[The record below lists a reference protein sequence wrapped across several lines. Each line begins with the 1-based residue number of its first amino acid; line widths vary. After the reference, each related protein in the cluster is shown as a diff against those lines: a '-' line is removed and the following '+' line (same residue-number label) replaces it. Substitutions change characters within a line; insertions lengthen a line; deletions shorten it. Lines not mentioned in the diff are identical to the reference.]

1 MTPEVTPPSAANP
14 YDLIVLGVFFFSA
27 AMGIYRGL
35 TKEVLSIAAWVGAGL
50 TATFCYLPFRD
61 MFRGFISYVF
71 ITDIANILV
80 VFVTSLVIM
89 TMLISTVSEK
99 IKHSKLGGLDRSLGC
114 LFGATRAF
122 LMLEAIFLLSFMI
135 WKKPEDRAQA
145 LPALQHARSLPFLE
159 KGARILL
166 NLAPHGL
173 VPAHFEEQF
182 KPEAMRSSHEMVEAL
197 SKPKPQEIKKLEGKH
212 DTAPAYGKGSVQD
225 LDRLFKT
232 IEKPLDNALGN
243 KK

>member
-71 ITDIANILV
+71 IADIANILV

-99 IKHSKLGGLDRSLGC
+99 IKHSRLGGLDRSLGC

-135 WKKPEDRAQA
+135 WKKPEDRAHA
-145 LPALQHARSLPFLE
+145 LPVTVLFLPILKNSLSRKPCVLPT
-159 KGARILL
+159 KWSKHSQSP
-166 NLAPHGL
+166 NLRKLKNLKANTTLHPL
-173 VPAHFEEQF
+173 TA
-182 KPEAMRSSHEMVEAL
+182 KEA
-197 SKPKPQEIKKLEGKH
+197 SK
-212 DTAPAYGKGSVQD
+212 T
-225 LDRLFKT
+225 
-232 IEKPLDNALGN
+232 
-243 KK
+243 

>member
-71 ITDIANILV
+71 IADIANILV

-166 NLAPHGL
+166 NL
-173 VPAHFEEQF
+173 

>member
-71 ITDIANILV
+71 IADIANILV

-114 LFGATRAF
+114 LF
-122 LMLEAIFLLSFMI
+122 LH
-135 WKKPEDRAQA
+135 D
-145 LPALQHARSLPFLE
+145 LE
-159 KGARILL
+159 KTRRPRASSACPTTRQIPSLFRKRR
-166 NLAPHGL
+166 
-173 VPAHFEEQF
+173 AHPLES
-182 KPEAMRSSHEMVEAL
+182 RSPRSC
-197 SKPKPQEIKKLEGKH
+197 SC
-212 DTAPAYGKGSVQD
+212 
-225 LDRLFKT
+225 
-232 IEKPLDNALGN
+232 PL
-243 KK
+243 